1 MKKKLV
7 IFATALALSSPLSV
21 SGQAVTS
28 SLNGLFGITKDNI
41 LASARML
48 DEELYAF
55 RPVEEVRS
63 MGELFAHI
71 AGAQYIFCASAI
83 GESSPSSENFE
94 ETRTTKAS
102 IVEALEMGFAYCD
115 GVFADMTDAD
125 GTSVVD
131 FFGSPNTTFGVLA
144 FNSAHNYE
152 HYGNLVTYMR
162 LNGITPP
169 SSMQ

>member
-1 MKKKLV
+1 MKKKL
-7 IFATALALSSPLSV
+7 IISALALALSSPLAV
-21 SGQAVTS
+21 SAQTVTS

-48 DEELYAF
+48 DEDLYSF
-55 RPVEEVRS
+55 RPVDEVRS

-71 AGAQYIFCASAI
+71 AGAQYTFCSAAI

-94 ETRTTKAS
+94 ESRTTKAS
-102 IVEALEMGFAYCD
+102 IVEALEGGFAYCD
-115 GVFADMTDAD
+115 EVFANMTDAD
-125 GTSVVD
+125 GMKSMS
-131 FFGSPNTTFGVLA
+131 FFGGGNTTFGILA

-169 SSMQ
+169 SSM